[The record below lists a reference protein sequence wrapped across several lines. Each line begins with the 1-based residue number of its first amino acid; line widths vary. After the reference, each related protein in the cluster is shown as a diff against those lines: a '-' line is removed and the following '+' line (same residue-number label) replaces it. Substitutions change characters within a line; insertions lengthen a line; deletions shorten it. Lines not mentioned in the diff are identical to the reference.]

1 MAVSRYALAI
11 TILSMGGLHRKEIQ
25 ITAIR
30 DVPEG

>member
-1 MAVSRYALAI
+1 MAVSRYAVAI
-11 TILSMGGLHRKEIQ
+11 TILSMGGRKEIQ